1 MISPYHSVQM
11 STQSQ
16 IWLQCKCWQQTVPNR
31 YIEVKFD
38 VGYFQWNVS
47 IRCQL
52 PTDAEWVWGS
62 GWRICSS
69 FWQNPDPM
77 QNLVSTSICNQY
89 SNIYTRKLFNV
100 IAIFIVLA
108 NSSEKKKEK
117 KEANL
122 MRCSFKSNK
131 NEPYFWRNE
140 PDGDSR
146 LKFFFFQFQFHL
158 LLAPKSQFWKFWEE
172 IFLYSKTWFTS
183 RFSLVQFII
192 IRKNHLKV
200 SLQGFHWSDFC
211 YQNNKILLVELRK
224 MLQHSCEGSFCL
236 SLSSSLD

>member
-1 MISPYHSVQM
+1 MMSPYHSVQM

-16 IWLQCKCWQQTVPNR
+16 IRLQCKCWQQTVPNR
-31 YIEVKFD
+31 YIEVEFD

-52 PTDAEWVWGS
+52 PTDVEWVWGS

-117 KEANL
+117 EANL

-146 LKFFFFQFQFHL
+146 LKKIFFQFQFHL
-158 LLAPKSQFWKFWEE
+158 LSAPKSRFWKCWKKYFC
-172 IFLYSKTWFTS
+172 
-183 RFSLVQFII
+183 
-192 IRKNHLKV
+192 NLKLD
-200 SLQGFHWSDFC
+200 SLQGFHWSNFC
-211 YQNNKILLVELRK
+211 HQKESN
-224 MLQHSCEGSFCL
+224 
-236 SLSSSLD
+236 LSSWVERNAPTFLWR